1 MMREARRSGPLSGRM
16 RVPGSKSL
24 TNRALVC
31 ASLASGTSVLTNAS
45 ESDDTALMANGL
57 NQLGILVLRKGPD
70 LEVRGGG
77 GVLYAPRFPIPSG
90 NAGTTL
96 RFLLALSA
104 VAQGTTAIETSP
116 RMAERPNDD
125 IVDALKGMGLDVR
138 HEAGSP
144 RFEVTGR
151 EMPGGKIAVRSDR
164 SSQFL
169 SSLLLVA
176 PCARTR
182 CTLVAPGPV
191 ASREYI
197 GLTLDVMEK
206 FGVPVRTEGADRYS
220 VDSPVRYLP
229 AVFAVEADASG
240 ATYPFAAAAIA
251 GGAVFVPGVLPSSR
265 QPDAG
270 FPAVLSRMGC
280 RVEARDGGTRVARG
294 EGLRGIDVSMDT
306 MPDAVP
312 ALVAAA
318 LFADGPTT
326 IRGVGQ
332 LRYKESNRME
342 GFAGEIGKLGG
353 NIQIEG
359 DVMSVSPAPL
369 HGELLSTHDDHRL
382 AMSFALIGLRI
393 PGVIVDNPGCVK
405 KSFPL
410 FWDELDSLL
419 EESSQ
424 RGR

>member
-1 MMREARRSGPLSGRM
+1 MIREARRSGPLAGRM

-31 ASLASGTSVLTNAS
+31 ASLSSGTSVLTNAS
-45 ESDDTALMANGL
+45 ESDDTALLVNGL
-57 NQLGILVLRKGPD
+57 NQLGILVLKKGPD

-77 GVLYAPRFPIPSG
+77 GVLHAPKFPIPSG

-104 VAQGTTAIETSP
+104 LARGTTVIETSS

-125 IVDALKGMGLDVR
+125 IVGALKGMGLEVLHDP
-138 HEAGSP
+138 GSP
-144 RFEVTGR
+144 RFEVSGR
-151 EMPGGKIAVRSDR
+151 GVPGGEITVRSDR

-169 SSLLLVA
+169 SALLLVA
-176 PCARTR
+176 PYAGTP
-182 CTLVAPGPV
+182 CTLIAPGPV
-191 ASREYI
+191 ASREYVS
-197 GLTLDVMEK
+197 LTIDVMEK
-206 FGVPVRTEGADRYS
+206 FGVAVRAEGAHRYA
-220 VDSPVRYLP
+220 VASPVRYLP
-229 AVFAVEADASG
+229 AKFAVEADASG

-251 GGAVFVPGVLPSSR
+251 GGAVFVPGVLPSSL

-270 FPAVLSRMGC
+270 FPPVLSRMGC
-280 RVEARDGGTRVARG
+280 RVEAAEGGMSVARG
-294 EGLRGIDVSMDT
+294 GVLRGIDVSMRD

-326 IRGVGQ
+326 IRDVGQ

-342 GFAGEIGKLGG
+342 GFAGEIAKLGG
-353 NIQIEG
+353 NIGIDG
-359 DVMSVSPAPL
+359 DVMTVRPAPL

-382 AMSFALIGLRI
+382 AMSFALIGLRV
-393 PGVIVDNPGCVK
+393 PGVMIDDPGCVK

-410 FWDELDSLL
+410 FWDELDRLL
-419 EESSQ
+419 EESSHT
-424 RGR
+424 GR